1 MRSLPPASRGHSTS
15 TRRSEGTTLG
25 GRPQHCPGLLRQKH
39 PYYTYRERNMNI
51 QKYVQQDKT
60 KEFQLWRQYWKNA
73 YLTVIINSLC
83 WRAGCPHATI
93 LLQIGIQSGF
103 HLYMSAQADLVFL
116 VMFKDAWTQLCLILM
131 YWSIIYKRPSAKLY
145 YSHEGPG
152 GKFIRMMGKYSD
164 FSFLQQYNLRI

>member
-1 MRSLPPASRGHSTS
+1 
-15 TRRSEGTTLG
+15 
-25 GRPQHCPGLLRQKH
+25 
-39 PYYTYRERNMNI
+39 MNI

-103 HLYMSAQADLVFL
+103 HLYLSAQADLVFDDVQRCMDSALFNSDVL
-116 VMFKDAWTQLCLILM
+116 V
-131 YWSIIYKRPSAKLY
+131 Y
-145 YSHEGPG
+145 Y
-152 GKFIRMMGKYSD
+152 
-164 FSFLQQYNLRI
+164 L